1 MFDMRHSIVKRAPR
15 VAVQPRM
22 WHPSRQPNTPAHPSE
37 STTATL
43 HPFPNH
49 LQPSPHIQQQRM
61 EMNMTPPPA
70 HGKMHPPSTQKRPLP
85 QNGNTEHQN
94 VFGSVMGNPAGS
106 GGGVGS
112 GGGGGNLSGGH
123 GGEGPKIYASVYSG
137 VPVLECMIR
146 GISVMRRNHDSWVN
160 ATQILKVAG
169 IPKSART
176 KILEK
181 EILGGVHEKVQGGYG
196 KYQGTW
202 IPLTRGQELAAQFGV
217 TSFVAPI
224 FDFVPTPHNLAALP
238 QVRQETP
245 DRSKPQ
251 PTTQNQPHLHQSVP
265 RLGPGMMVLPPQ
277 YTPSH
282 MTDSSGRSMTQFTH
296 GQLTMSQT
304 PFNEDHSMTLPHH
317 PSALAYAGQ
326 QLYYSPQPQHPY
338 YLPRP
343 DMTPINSDGRVLA
356 PAPEINGMGMS
367 MGNEIYVDQYG
378 QPILPTGHYVV
389 NGNMNG
395 EPPIKRSRSEEQN
408 GVQQEV
414 IPVQGDISMEQDE
427 DEDDIE
433 PSSRPILP
441 GSMRLST
448 RPPRPRQTAETE
460 RIRAKLL
467 GLFASSET
475 PDLREVFGIPADA
488 PMDVDV
494 DTIIDPHGHTALHWA
509 CAMARM
515 PLVEQLIGF
524 GADIHRGNF
533 AGETPL
539 IRSVLTTNH
548 AESGTFVHLL
558 THLAPSIRTLDQAY
572 RSVLHHIAL
581 IAGVRGRASAA
592 RTYLVGVLEWVARE
606 QQQSQENGE
615 AGGGEMSLKNL
626 VDVQDV
632 HGDTALIVAARVG
645 NKGLVQLLLDAG
657 ADKARANKL
666 GLKAADFGVETEALK
681 LSPGEVVVSS
691 LRSEVPKPE
700 RHSRDVQKNIT
711 AMFETISRS
720 HDEEMTEKQTRLN
733 VIEQNVRHATRSLA
747 ERRTQITSLQKSL
760 DELEQL
766 SQKTNNI
773 SRILSSSSMDDIVSN
788 PIFGPNVN
796 TRYSGGEEII
806 IPGRGEK
813 DSIGTLRRMCAWED
827 TVGQILEE
835 KMKLLEGES
844 SEKAVRYRK
853 LVSLCT
859 KVPVDQVDGML
870 DGLTKSVESDGSQVD
885 LGRLSQLLNR
895 IRG

>member
-1 MFDMRHSIVKRAPR
+1 MVS
-15 VAVQPRM
+15 
-22 WHPSRQPNTPAHPSE
+22 HPSRQPNTPAHPSE

-43 HPFPNH
+43 LPFPNH
-49 LQPSPHIQQQRM
+49 LQPSPHIQQQSM

-112 GGGGGNLSGGH
+112 GGGGGGNLSAGH

-251 PTTQNQPHLHQSVP
+251 PTTQNQSHLHQSVP

-296 GQLTMSQT
+296 GQ
-304 PFNEDHSMTLPHH
+304 
-317 PSALAYAGQ
+317 
-326 QLYYSPQPQHPY
+326 QLYYSPQPQPQHPY

-343 DMTPINSDGRVLA
+343 DLTPINPDGRVLA
-356 PAPEINGMGMS
+356 PAPEIN
-367 MGNEIYVDQYG
+367 
-378 QPILPTGHYVV
+378 
-389 NGNMNG
+389 
-395 EPPIKRSRSEEQN
+395 
-408 GVQQEV
+408 
-414 IPVQGDISMEQDE
+414 
-427 DEDDIE
+427 E

-467 GLFASSET
+467 GLFASPET
-475 PDLREVFGIPADA
+475 PDLREVFGIPSDA

-760 DELEQL
+760 DEFEQL

-788 PIFGPNVN
+788 PIFGSNVN
-796 TRYSGGEEII
+796 IRYSGGEEII